1 MEWVIHVPRILRQ
14 DDSIFVLNCLVFFMI
29 GLLKLMKSNSDNPS
43 SANQKN
49 MKETRQLLEEVTHF
63 VFSDIVFS

>member
-1 MEWVIHVPRILRQ
+1 
-14 DDSIFVLNCLVFFMI
+14 
-29 GLLKLMKSNSDNPS
+29 MKSNSDNPS